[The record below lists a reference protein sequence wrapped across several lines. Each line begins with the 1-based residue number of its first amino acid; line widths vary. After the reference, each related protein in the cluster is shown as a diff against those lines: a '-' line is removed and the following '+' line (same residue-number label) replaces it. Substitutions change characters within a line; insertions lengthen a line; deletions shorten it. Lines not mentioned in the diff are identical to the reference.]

1 MTKTLLLAVFGL
13 TALIVN
19 PFFGCEADHEPFY
32 SYDAADMRIAIEGTW
47 KLRIA
52 GKPEVTLTI
61 RQSDKVEQPHAMR
74 ATLVRSAAAC
84 GTRSLVRNAGA
95 CLDDSEMPL
104 DVEVAGMTLK
114 QPAKGGF
121 LVPGTYFDVGLLN
134 IKLDELEVYA
144 HISPT
149 GTVESAS
156 VSHGMDDIAA
166 TLVRVR

>member
-1 MTKTLLLAVFGL
+1 MTKTLVFAVFGL

-19 PFFGCEADHEPFY
+19 PFFGCDEHEPSY

-47 KLRIA
+47 KLHVA

-61 RQSDKVEQPHAMR
+61 RQSDKAERHAMR
-74 ATLVRSAAAC
+74 ATLVRSASAC

-95 CLDDSEMPL
+95 CMDISEMPL
-104 DVEVAGMTLK
+104 EIKIAGMTTK
-114 QPAKGGF
+114 RPPTGTFVVPA
-121 LVPGTYFDVGLLN
+121 PYFDIGLLD
-134 IKLDELEVYA
+134 IQLDDRELSA
-144 HISPT
+144 HVSPS

-156 VSHGMDDIAA
+156 IWRDMDATSV